1 MESKTGF
8 LEITSIVIQP
18 GVNARQQFDQLGL
31 FELGESMK
39 AHTQLAPILINRV
52 EGKNCLIAGERRL
65 RAASADGQ
73 TMIECKIFEG
83 LDELTALRMSLAE
96 NRERLEL
103 NIIEKARASQ
113 KLFEHGIGIEE
124 IAEEE
129 HVGEETIK
137 RRLSLLKLN
146 NNVQQLMVREF
157 NPLPI
162 HQALLLVNLDDSKQI
177 ELARRIAPISGQVAS
192 ESQTRE
198 WIDEMAGKPLPFEE
212 DEKERHTPASGKGQK
227 KKAADSALMLA
238 RTDWWVEQLKAAEGR
253 ENYKAN
259 KQGVITNSYDIYLPI
274 PKSSK
279 IAAMIKL
286 GCTKD
291 GWWKYGID
299 ITSGPSNSA
308 LGLPCYAEQGT
319 DCGSAAVDSPA
330 AALPRSTPRRNISWS
345 ASISSA
351 NTASCESVTS
361 LPGYPAPMLYLIPSA
376 SAAVSAAVGDVIRYL
391 KSEKEKT
398 SKLSRVS
405 KIEKALE
412 CIRQEYSAI
421 EAAKEIISRGV
432 LAEEESAEGMDI
444 GEVLEIASG
453 IIEIQGE
460 MSLLG
465 NILKV
470 RGRLTV
476 MKTEP
481 GESAVETNIG
491 RVVAMD
497 TKHIFV
503 LDKAEASTIR
513 PLFEGKQA
521 ASEKTKPGKRGR
533 GRPKK
538 TKNEQHK

>member
-212 DEKERHTPASGKGQK
+212 DEKERHTPAGTGKGQK

-319 DCGSAAVDSPA
+319 DCGSAAV
-330 AALPRSTPRRNISWS
+330 
-345 ASISSA
+345 
-351 NTASCESVTS
+351 
-361 LPGYPAPMLYLIPSA
+361 
-376 SAAVSAAVGDVIRYL
+376 AVSAAVGDVIRYL